1 MKTFYNIIKRFSL
14 SRILLGGS
22 LIFLRAGLIVS
33 ICGSLLSQELIVEW
47 ELISVGSGE
56 IVITFILDFMSLM
69 FLGLVRLIAGRVVLY
84 SSSYMSGEVYFS
96 RFQLVLIRFIGS
108 IYLLILRPNTIRL
121 LLG

>member
-1 MKTFYNIIKRFSL
+1 M
-14 SRILLGGS
+14 
-22 LIFLRAGLIVS
+22 
-33 ICGSLLSQELIVEW
+33 
-47 ELISVGSGE
+47 GSGE